1 MSEAYARVRRRVK
14 LGTQELLSL
23 VNWERVH
30 VLTSANTGEARL
42 TGGLLG
48 TGVRAVWEEV
58 RLAVYL
64 LANIFFFPLITQMEY
79 VRCRKK

>member
-1 MSEAYARVRRRVK
+1 MSEAYTRVRRRVK
-14 LGTQELLSL
+14 LRTQELLSL
-23 VNWERVH
+23 VNSEKVH

-48 TGVRAVWEEV
+48 TGVCAVWEEV

-64 LANIFFFPLITQMEY
+64 LANIFFFPLITQVES
-79 VRCRKK
+79 VHCRKK

>member
-1 MSEAYARVRRRVK
+1 MSEAYTRVRRRVK
-14 LGTQELLSL
+14 LRTQELLSL
-23 VNWERVH
+23 VNSEKVH

-64 LANIFFFPLITQMEY
+64 LANIFFFPLITQVES
-79 VRCRKK
+79 VHCRKK